1 MKAKSNRVI
10 ICYLFFILYVLIFI
24 ACTHSSPKNSFLK
37 TGLDRVN
44 EYAQLFQ
51 QKRVGL
57 ITNHTA
63 YNSDNQYIL
72 DVFRNLPDV
81 KVTALFGPEHGIR
94 GSSAAGVLIETET
107 DTAQQIPIYSLYGR
121 THKPTPEMLNQVDIL
136 VYDIQDVGARYFT
149 YTSTMGLAMEAA
161 AEKGIPFVVLDRPN
175 PINGREVEGNIL
187 EVEFSSFIGM
197 YPIPVRH
204 GMTVGEL
211 AKMINEEGWLNQGIK
226 AELTVIPMKNWKRE
240 MWYDQTGL
248 AYIKPS
254 PNIPNLQCATAY
266 PGTCLLEGTNISE
279 GRGTTL
285 PFLLFGAPWIE
296 SKRLHQELQKL
307 KLKGIEFRDTTFTP
321 ISIPGMAENPKYQ
334 DTLCSGV
341 IIKITN
347 REEFNPYHS
356 GIWIVK
362 TIHDLYPEQFR
373 WRTQHFDALC
383 GTDWIRLSIEQG
395 AHPDSLIKSW
405 QSELENFK
413 KARNK
418 YLLYD

>member
-1 MKAKSNRVI
+1 MIAKYKRI
-10 ICYLFFILYVLIFI
+10 IIFYLFFILYFLFFTG
-24 ACTHSSPKNSFLK
+24 CRPSSPQNSFIK

-51 QKRVGL
+51 YKRVGL

-63 YNSDNQYIL
+63 YDSENQYIL
-72 DVFRNLPDV
+72 DVFRNLPNV

-121 THKPTPEMLNQVDIL
+121 TRKPTPEMLNQVDIL
-136 VYDIQDVGARYFT
+136 VYDIQDVGGRYFT
-149 YTSTMGLAMEAA
+149 YISTMGLAMEAA
-161 AEKGIPFVVLDRPN
+161 AEKGIPFVILDRPN

-187 EVEFSSFIGM
+187 EGDFSSFIGM

-211 AKMINEEGWLNQGIK
+211 SKMINEEGWLEQGIK
-226 AELTVIPMKNWKRE
+226 VKLTVIPMKNWKRE

-248 AYIKPS
+248 TYIKPS

-296 SKRLHQELQKL
+296 SKRLNQKL
-307 KLKGIEFRDTTFTP
+307 HLLKLNGIVFRDTTFTP

-334 DTLCSGV
+334 DTLCSGSV
-341 IIKITN
+341 IKIIDRDN
-347 REEFNPYHS
+347 FEPYRT
-356 GIWIVK
+356 GLWIVK

-373 WRTQHFDALC
+373 WRTRHFDALC
-383 GTDWIRLSIEQG
+383 GTDRVRLAIKQG
-395 AHPDSLIKSW
+395 DHPDSLIKSW
-405 QSELENFK
+405 QAELENFK
-413 KARNK
+413 KVRNK